1 MLNPHAVV
9 DALFA
14 NAATAPARIQPLA
27 ADDVDYF
34 VEACR
39 CVNLPFFLLVC
50 CARTSDQWSSST
62 RWETVDSRAH
72 RQRGRK
78 PAPFIPV
85 IDAELQFWFK
95 KDSLWQSEMLDAV
108 VDSDVGR
115 VAILQVVDYLVT
127 YSYSY
132 EWSSQAALHWPKLH
146 PKLLNA
152 GPSLSSV
159 LAHAQPARERS
170 ARRHP

>member
-1 MLNPHAVV
+1 MHVDFSELMLNPHAVV

-39 CVNLPFFLLVC
+39 CVNFPFFLLGC

-115 VAILQVVDYLVT
+115 VAILQVTTRSYLQLFIRMFK
-127 YSYSY
+127 
-132 EWSSQAALHWPKLH
+132 SSSIALA
-146 PKLLNA
+146 NIA
-152 GPSLSSV
+152 SQV
-159 LAHAQPARERS
+159 AECRAQSRFSTRTCPTS
-170 ARRHP
+170 P